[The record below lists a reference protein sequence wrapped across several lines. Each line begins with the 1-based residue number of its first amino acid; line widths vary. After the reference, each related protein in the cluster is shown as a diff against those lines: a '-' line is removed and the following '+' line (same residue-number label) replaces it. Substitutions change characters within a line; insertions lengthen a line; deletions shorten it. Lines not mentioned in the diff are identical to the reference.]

1 MKNYIH
7 NNYCTATLASLT
19 YAMKAQKALTVAGLY
34 AEVIKLDSEQA
45 KRGCAYGVRYPCEYE
60 SRVKA
65 VLSDGNIGVRRYIK
79 GGESV

>member
-1 MKNYIH
+1 MKNYIY

-60 SRVKA
+60 SKVKT
-65 VLSDGNIGVRRYIK
+65 VLGDGNIGVRRYIK